1 MKPLAGPTVRLVLAL
16 LLSGGITPVVE
27 AQTAPA
33 AAVESSSAQQ
43 APRPVALPDE
53 VPPDRRPTTAQQ
65 DSSLPIDIEHIKQ
78 EAGKQPAMKLDDQ
91 QLRFYVLILAKQPK
105 FSFTEVV
112 GDYDLMNGPTR
123 GGAAM
128 THKEFLNMVTPKEL
142 NELFGSTSSSSFAMF
157 QAALMNAAGQMII
170 KKGIQQLRNAN
181 DERDV
186 QEIRQRIDT
195 ELRELG
201 DRDQ

>member
-1 MKPLAGPTVRLVLAL
+1 MKPPAGLTVRLVLAL
-16 LLSGGITPVVE
+16 LLSGAITPVVE
-27 AQTAPA
+27 AQTAPS
-33 AAVESSSAQQ
+33 AAVEPSSAQ

-53 VPPDRRPTTAQQ
+53 VPPDRRPTTAPQ
-65 DSSLPIDIEHIKQ
+65 DSSLPVDIEHIKQ

-91 QLRFYVLILAKQPK
+91 RLRFYVLILAKQPK

-112 GDYDLMNGPTR
+112 GNYDLTNGPTR

-128 THKEFLNMVTPKEL
+128 THKEFLNMVTPREL

-170 KKGIQQLRNAN
+170 KKAIQQLRNAN
-181 DERDV
+181 DEREV

-195 ELRELG
+195 ELRELD

>member
-16 LLSGGITPVVE
+16 LLSGGITPAVE

-33 AAVESSSAQQ
+33 AAVESSSAQ

-53 VPPDRRPTTAQQ
+53 VPPDRRPTAAQQ
-65 DSSLPIDIEHIKQ
+65 DSSLPVDIEHIKQ
-78 EAGKQPAMKLDDQ
+78 EAGKQSAMKLDDQ

-112 GDYDLMNGPTR
+112 GGYDLMNGPTR

-170 KKGIQQLRNAN
+170 KKAIQQLRNAH

-195 ELRELG
+195 ELRELDG
-201 DRDQ
+201 RDQ